1 VWVGG
6 ACYTACTFVTTPS
19 LRGKPEKIFIS
30 VDESSGRSTLS
41 FMPPD
46 VGTPIQYT
54 DDKSGSA
61 ATKDA
66 QAIAAKH
73 PGCQISGP
81 HFHAARPEKARIRK
95 RPPPQQQ

>member
-1 VWVGG
+1 MGG
-6 ACYTACTFVTTPS
+6 GCVLHRILVTTQS

-54 DDKSGSA
+54 DDKSGTA